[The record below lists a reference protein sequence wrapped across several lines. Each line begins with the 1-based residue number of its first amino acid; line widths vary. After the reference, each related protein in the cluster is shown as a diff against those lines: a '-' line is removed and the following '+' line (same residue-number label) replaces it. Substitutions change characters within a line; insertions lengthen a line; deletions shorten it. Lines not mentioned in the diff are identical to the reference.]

1 MFFSP
6 YSLQDDNYKFTENFI
21 RRGLAR
27 NEDDFY
33 ETTGSELSLIWHM
46 PNYYLTN
53 TILKA
58 GENSGYVWID
68 KGIQTNDYI
77 TYEKS
82 LQDNIQY
89 MTTSE
94 IIDYVVENLEPGTII
109 PISVGISSGT
119 RGDYLYDKLDVLISA
134 ILSEG
139 YEIVTVSELFN
150 LK

>member
-1 MFFSP
+1 
-6 YSLQDDNYKFTENFI
+6 
-21 RRGLAR
+21 
-27 NEDDFY
+27 
-33 ETTGSELSLIWHM
+33 M
-46 PNYYLTN
+46 PDYYLTN

-58 GENSGYVWID
+58 GENSGYTWID
-68 KGIQTNDYI
+68 KGLAPQDYV

-82 LQDNIQY
+82 LEEEIQY
-89 MTTSE
+89 LSTSE
-94 IIDYVVENLEPGTII
+94 IIDYVIENLEPGAII
-109 PISVGISSGT
+109 PISVGIASGT